1 MTEENSAPRAKFHLN
16 AGFHCSRFARAG
28 GADFEN
34 LLMRERFARLVEN
47 GLNGRLTGA
56 IAEYPSTF

>member
-47 GLNGRLTGA
+47 GLNGRLT
-56 IAEYPSTF
+56 